1 VRAINEV
8 LEFSHVINTV
18 DYINHYMLIFSCQI
32 GWKFFTKRRTTGS
45 LALWCLG
52 NSLRRPVWLHWCW
65 RRL

>member
-1 VRAINEV
+1 M
-8 LEFSHVINTV
+8 NTV